1 MSLRFVVVDLRK
13 TKIQAVRYTVDG
25 LQEARV
31 VLSTNVHDGADAGM
45 RRIRSAI
52 RQVWPLQADV
62 TAIGLSVP
70 GTLDVQR
77 GVLLSSPDLPDWFD
91 VPLRD
96 TLVET
101 FGVPTFVGKSAS
113 TAALAEHRFG
123 AGRGIANMIY
133 IALEETLES
142 GVIFQNRLFSG
153 GNGIGG
159 EIGHIAVALDGS
171 KPLRHNAA
179 YLERL
184 LSNNTIVQRAR
195 HRIAVGEASMLLE
208 MFGGDPAQ
216 ITIAGVCEAGRQG
229 DAVARDILEETG
241 TCLGVALV
249 SLMFLMDPSLFVLG
263 GTAKLA
269 GDTLLVPMH
278 KTVAALAPQVY
289 QDHARVV
296 LAQLGSDIGL
306 WGALALCLMEL
317 GL

>member
-1 MSLRFVVVDLRK
+1 MPLRFVVVDLK
-13 TKIQAVRYTVDG
+13 NTKIQAVRYTADG

-31 VLSTNVHDGADAGM
+31 VLSTNVHDGADAGL

-70 GTLDVQR
+70 GTLDIRR
-77 GVLLSSPDLPDWFD
+77 GVLLSSPDLPDWAE

-101 FGVPTFVGKSAS
+101 FGVPTFMGRSAN

-123 AGRGIANMIY
+123 AGRGIASMIY
-133 IALEETLES
+133 IAIEETLES

-159 EIGHIAVALDGS
+159 EIGHITVALDGG

-179 YLERL
+179 YLGKL
-184 LSNNTIVQRAR
+184 LSNNTIVQRVR
-195 HRIAVGEASMLLE
+195 HRIAAGEASLLPE

-216 ITIAGVCEAGRQG
+216 ITIAGVCEAARRD
-229 DAVARDILEETG
+229 DAVARAVLEETG
-241 TCLGVALV
+241 TYLGVALV
-249 SLMFLMDPSLFVLG
+249 SLMFLMDPSLFVLD

-269 GDTLLVPMH
+269 GDVLLGPLH
-278 KTVAALAPQVY
+278 KTITALAPQAY